1 MTGKE
6 ILFTGVKIGA
16 VMIIGSLVVSKVC
29 KKGIEYYRER
39 ATQKE
44 QELIFEE
51 ESI

>member
-1 MTGKE
+1 MTNEEK
-6 ILFTGVKIGA
+6 LMAGVKFGA
-16 VMIIGSLVVSKVC
+16 VMVIGSLLVSKVC

-39 ATQKE
+39 AEQKE